1 MTKYLLDTQI
11 LIWWFEK
18 NPWLPSDIKGIL
30 EGSDMKFVS
39 VVSFW
44 EMVIKMK
51 IKKLKLKKGL
61 DFLIKNL
68 EFQVLDIEMDH
79 VLQIEKLPEI
89 HKDPF
94 DRMLVAQAIV
104 EDCKILTTDRTL
116 KKYFFGSRK

>member
-79 VLQIEKLPEI
+79 VLQIEKLTEI